1 MALVAKIRIGMYRGS
16 ISKDNSIP
24 EFFMPTTREAPIEP
38 IRLRHGVAIIK
49 VNTKTTMLLES
60 RNNAIPRN
68 GDKIIIGS
76 PDKIQ

>member
-1 MALVAKIRIGMYRGS
+1 ML
-16 ISKDNSIP
+16 
-24 EFFMPTTREAPIEP
+24 TTREAPIEP

-49 VNTKTTMLLES
+49 VNTRITILLES

-76 PDKIQ
+76 PDRIQ

>member
-49 VNTKTTMLLES
+49 VNTKTTMLLEEYKS
-60 RNNAIPRN
+60 YFPEIFIN
-68 GDKIIIGS
+68 S
-76 PDKIQ
+76 LQLE